1 MRTSVKSSAA
11 ASAGGTLASAAAL
24 RAIARPAASAPPRTA
39 LLRRIEAL
47 VADLIRV
54 IALGQDP
61 AAAVGLPPLAGG
73 SFTGA
78 RDLAAALKV
87 LRVVYEC
94 ALSGKTVTQRELYYM
109 GAAHYGSQGEAQA
122 GLARLS
128 SLLGFERHEMGVLAA
143 SRGKVAGLVALRAA
157 DCGSSSSAASAAG
170 GSGSAAWLD
179 LAARGG
185 HAPISGDCVA
195 TPPLLASRGAQV
207 ILVVEKDAIF
217 ARLVED
223 RVWEAV
229 PCVLVTGCGMPDMA
243 TRAFVRHAATSL
255 RLRVLIL
262 VDSNPYGL
270 GILLCYVNGSKA
282 DGRRH
287 ALRGAPYG
295 VGWLGLCRGDMEH
308 YDLPTEA
315 LQALSLADE
324 RKAAALLRDPYVE
337 GAGTQLA
344 AAIADEASAFLETRE
359 KMELEGL
366 LGRGIGFLA
375 NKYLPDKILVRRDWV
390 DDEVVADAPAES
402 GKAAGAR

>member
-1 MRTSVKSSAA
+1 M
-11 ASAGGTLASAAAL
+11 
-24 RAIARPAASAPPRTA
+24 
-39 LLRRIEAL
+39 
-47 VADLIRV
+47 
-54 IALGQDP
+54 
-61 AAAVGLPPLAGG
+61 
-73 SFTGA
+73 
-78 RDLAAALKV
+78 

-128 SLLGFERHEMGVLAA
+128 SMLGFERHELGVLAA
-143 SRGKVAGLVALRAA
+143 SRGKVAGLVALRAG
-157 DCGSSSSAASAAG
+157 DSSASGAAAG
-170 GSGSAAWLD
+170 GADSGASWLD
-179 LAARGG
+179 LSATGG
-185 HAPISGDCVA
+185 HAPIGGDCVA
-195 TPPLLASRGAQV
+195 TPPVLASRGAEV

-223 RVWEAV
+223 RVWESV

-243 TRAFVRHAATSL
+243 TRAFVRHAALSL
-255 RLRVLIL
+255 RLRVLVL

-282 DGRRH
+282 DGRKH
-287 ALRGAPYG
+287 ALRGVPYG
-295 VGWLGLCRGDMEH
+295 VGWLGLCRSDMEH

-324 RKAAALLRDPYVE
+324 RKAAALLKDPYVE
-337 GAGTQLA
+337 SAGTQLA
-344 AAIADEASAFLETRE
+344 AAIAEEAHSFLECRE

-375 NKYLPDKILVRRDWV
+375 NEYLPDKILVRRDWV
-390 DDEVVADAPAES
+390 DDEAVSDADADGDE
-402 GKAAGAR
+402 AAGASDGDR